1 MFLLHQITWFERI
14 NWIELELELAV
25 LGNCDVRIS
34 FTFVVIVM
42 SVHNSLLLRWLW
54 CQVSV
59 DQSRWNHSYLKKK
72 KKKKTVVIFTSK
84 KKHLPKINYLLFIYS
99 VNIPNCIPKIFW
111 QKQYFRSTLNWII
124 DKGVSK
130 YRNSITRTWIWK
142 TTWVTDRL

>member
-84 KKHLPKINYLLFIYS
+84 KKHLPKTNYLLFIYS

-124 DKGVSK
+124 DRGVSK

>member
-1 MFLLHQITWFERI
+1 MSLTICNSISMFLLHQITWFERI

-99 VNIPNCIPKIFW
+99 VNIPYCIPKIFW
-111 QKQYFRSTLNWII
+111 QKQYFRST
-124 DKGVSK
+124 
-130 YRNSITRTWIWK
+130 
-142 TTWVTDRL
+142 

>member
-72 KKKKTVVIFTSK
+72 KKEKKRQ
-84 KKHLPKINYLLFIYS
+84 LLFLHLKRNIYRKLITYFLS
-99 VNIPNCIPKIFW
+99 TQSISLIVSPKYSDRNNILIGLDYRQGCLEISKFHNPNVNNNLSDW
-111 QKQYFRSTLNWII
+111 
-124 DKGVSK
+124 
-130 YRNSITRTWIWK
+130 
-142 TTWVTDRL
+142 

>member
-1 MFLLHQITWFERI
+1 MSLTICNSIFMFLLHQITWFERI
-14 NWIELELELAV
+14 NWIELELAV

-72 KKKKTVVIFTSK
+72 KKRQ
-84 KKHLPKINYLLFIYS
+84 LLFLHLKRNIYRKLITYFLS
-99 VNIPNCIPKIFW
+99 TQSISLILSPNYSDRNNILDQHKTGL
-111 QKQYFRSTLNWII
+111 STA
-124 DKGVSK
+124 GVS
-130 YRNSITRTWIWK
+130 RNIEIP
-142 TTWVTDRL
+142 

>member
-1 MFLLHQITWFERI
+1 MSRTICNSIFMFLLHQITCLRKI

-59 DQSRWNHSYLKKK
+59 DQSRWNHSYLFKKK
-72 KKKKTVVIFTSK
+72 RQ
-84 KKHLPKINYLLFIYS
+84 LLFLHLKRNIYRKLITYFLS
-99 VNIPNCIPKIFW
+99 TQSISLIVSPKYSDRNNILDQHKIGLSTRVSRNIEIP
-111 QKQYFRSTLNWII
+111 
-124 DKGVSK
+124 
-130 YRNSITRTWIWK
+130 
-142 TTWVTDRL
+142 